1 MALALILLLVYVVV
15 FVLNYPRSFLAFDPT
30 ASKCNGLTSSA
41 LFLVA
46 VLVLWASI
54 FLIRVSTYFSVSPSF
69 LFIDV
74 IVSTTVM
81 ALILPLLRYF
91 TDDPQVTVYFGSA
104 IYLLLLAILFTIRP
118 SLVSILNVNT
128 LNHFS
133 FVSVPDPAF
142 TVDLEIDH
150 QLKSATTTNLMV
162 LAGQPGCGKSVSLY
176 RFLQNEHVL
185 WLNARNTL
193 CQNLANYGINVNKL
207 TEQDC
212 FQHFQTALT
221 ARNHRFSLVIDDV
234 QVVEPDSLYLNLFK
248 VYGSGPFLP
257 FPIFFTV
264 SDMQPYRNTIR
275 PLIYRVQN
283 LRFFHY
289 PPDDKILQLTNKL
302 GLDFNK
308 TMLDVGPSLRLIQMY
323 AQDPSFISN
332 QCDDYVGK
340 IQELKTHDHFL
351 FSFVRDLV
359 NQSTI
364 STDRDG
370 FQFSMFDLTAVEPL
384 CSKNLLIKGLREFY
398 WHNPLVLRAACTSF
412 GDEVNLST
420 GCKFVSKCYEIEPLF
435 KI

>member
-1 MALALILLLVYVVV
+1 MALALILLLLYVVV

-30 ASKCNGLTSSA
+30 TSKCNGLTSSA

-46 VLVLWASI
+46 VLVLWAFI
-54 FLIRVSTYFSVSPSF
+54 LLIRVSTYFSVSPSF
-69 LFIDV
+69 LFLDV

-91 TDDPQVTVYFGSA
+91 TVDPQVSVYFGSA
-104 IYLLLLAILFTIRP
+104 IYLLLLTILFTIRP

-128 LNHFS
+128 LNHFC

-150 QLKSATTTNLMV
+150 QLKSATTTNLIV

-176 RFLQNEHVL
+176 RFLQNEHVV

-248 VYGSGPFLP
+248 GYGSGPFLP

-264 SDMQPYRNTIR
+264 SDMQPYRNTIE
-275 PLIYRVQN
+275 PLIYRVEN

-302 GLDFNK
+302 GPDFNK

-323 AQDPSFISN
+323 AQDPSLISN
-332 QCDDYVGK
+332 QCDDYVGN

-359 NQSTI
+359 NQSSI
-364 STDRDG
+364 SSDRHG

-384 CSKNLLIKGLREFY
+384 CSKNLLIKGLKEFY

-420 GCKFVSKCYEIEPLF
+420 GCKFVSKCFEIEPLL